1 MLSTTNDTTA
11 ILGLNNV
18 IITNVKEDEV
28 SIHIYLEQERKPCLC
43 PICKRSTSYVYDY
56 RTQIIKDLHFRGK
69 PCYLHLK
76 KRRLVCKQC
85 QKRFYQKPDFLPRY
99 HRMTRR
105 VIESIIDKM
114 RNNFSMKSVAKE
126 HNVSAFTIARVFDIV
141 NYSLQKLPTVLS
153 IDEFKGNAG
162 GEKYQAILTDPVK
175 KKVLDIL
182 PSRQQSGVFSYFF
195 NRKDRERV
203 NYIVIDMWRPY
214 YEMAKILFPKAKIII
229 DKYHYIRQIYWALER
244 VRKRVQKNMTDAKR
258 IYFKRSKKL
267 LWTDYDK
274 LSTEGKYHLERMLSE
289 SEDLDLSWQ
298 LKELFVSF
306 RKSKNAKE
314 GRIELNRWLEVAKEA
329 KLPDYAE
336 AITALTNWKEE
347 ILNSLDYPYTNGFTE
362 GCNNRIKVIK
372 RNAFGLRN
380 FNRFRNR
387 IIHCCA

>member
-1 MLSTTNDTTA
+1 MLSATNDTTA
-11 ILGLNNV
+11 ILGLNDV
-18 IITNVKEDEV
+18 IITNVKEDEF
-28 SIHIYLEQERKPCLC
+28 SIHIYLEQERKACLC
-43 PICKRSTSYVYDY
+43 PVCKHSTSFVYDY
-56 RTQIIKDLHFRGK
+56 RTQIIKDLFLRGK

-76 KRRLVCKQC
+76 KRRLFCKQC

-105 VIESIIDKM
+105 VVESIINKM
-114 RNNFSMKSVAKE
+114 RYNFSMKVIAKE
-126 HNVSAFTIARVFDIV
+126 HNVSAFTVARVFDIV
-141 NYSLQKLPTVLS
+141 NYSLQKLPSVLS

-162 GEKYQAILTDPVK
+162 GEKYQAIITDPVK

-182 PSRQQSGVFSYFF
+182 PSRQQNSVFSYFF
-195 NRKDRERV
+195 NRKDRQRV
-203 NYIVIDMWRPY
+203 NYIVMDMWRPY
-214 YEMAKILFPKAKIII
+214 YDIAKILFPKAKVII
-229 DKYHYIRQIYWALER
+229 DRYHYIRQVYWALER
-244 VRKRVQKNMTDAKR
+244 VRKRVQTTLTDAKR

-274 LSTEGKYHLERMLSE
+274 LSPENKYRLDKMLSE
-289 SEDLDLSWQ
+289 SEDLDLAWQ
-298 LKELFVSF
+298 LKELFVRF
-306 RKSKNAKE
+306 RKCANSTE

-329 KLPDYAE
+329 KLSDFA
-336 AITALTNWKEE
+336 AAVTALTNWKEE

>member
-1 MLSTTNDTTA
+1 MLSATNDTTA
-11 ILGLNNV
+11 ILGLNDV
-18 IITNVKEDEV
+18 IITNVKEDEF
-28 SIHIYLEQERKPCLC
+28 SIHIYLEQERKACLC
-43 PICKRSTSYVYDY
+43 PVCKHSTIFVYDY
-56 RTQIIKDLHFRGK
+56 RTQIIKDLFLRGK

-76 KRRLVCKQC
+76 KRRLLCKQC

-105 VIESIIDKM
+105 VVESIINKM
-114 RNNFSMKSVAKE
+114 RYNFSMKVIAKE
-126 HNVSAFTIARVFDIV
+126 HNVSAFTVARVFDIV
-141 NYSLQKLPTVLS
+141 NYSLQKLPSVLS

-162 GEKYQAILTDPVK
+162 GEKYQAIITDPVK

-182 PSRQQSGVFSYFF
+182 PSRQQNSVFSYFF
-195 NRKDRERV
+195 NRKDRQRV
-203 NYIVIDMWRPY
+203 NYIVMDMWRPY
-214 YEMAKILFPKAKIII
+214 YDIAKILFPKAKVII
-229 DKYHYIRQIYWALER
+229 DRYHYIRQVYWALER
-244 VRKRVQKNMTDAKR
+244 VRKRVQTTLTDAKR

-274 LSTEGKYHLERMLSE
+274 LSPENKYRLDKMLSE
-289 SEDLDLSWQ
+289 SEDLDLAWQ
-298 LKELFVSF
+298 LKELFVRF
-306 RKSKNAKE
+306 RKCANSTE

-329 KLPDYAE
+329 KLSDFA
-336 AITALTNWKEE
+336 AAVTALTNWKEE